1 MSEPTWQNNDVAIG
15 QILRL
20 VPDELDRLFQ
30 NVADGVKSVV
40 IAIRSGKND
49 NSEFHR
55 VVTPWSIR
63 GILIL
68 AHQPVFSGTIGGV
81 RRLVEKVTFFLG
93 FQPQVAKLQAFAL
106 ANALCASVFSA
117 FSCAKASSYAS

>member
-1 MSEPTWQNNDVAIG
+1 MSEPTRQNNGVAIG

-49 NSEFHR
+49 DSEFHR

-68 AHQPVFSGTIGGV
+68 AHQPVFPGRSMPAGRILDVTI
-81 RRLVEKVTFFLG
+81 R
-93 FQPQVAKLQAFAL
+93 FAETRWRSW
-106 ANALCASVFSA
+106 AVGYRSRC
-117 FSCAKASSYAS
+117 